1 MTVKKDMRMTARA
14 EVFKALGHPTRLA
27 MVVAL
32 GDGERCV
39 CELQEIVGSDMS
51 TVSNHLS
58 VLRHAGLV
66 ESEKRGKQMFY
77 ALRLRCAVEFLHCV
91 DRALEERGRS

>member
-51 TVSNHLS
+51 TVSNHLR
-58 VLRHAGLV
+58 VLRQAGLV
-66 ESEKRGKQMFY
+66 DSEKRGKQMFY
-77 ALRLRCAVEFLHCV
+77 RLRLRCAVEFLHCV